1 MGFITSTWE
10 RLTGGLNAIGDWIA
24 PLALRIILFWEFYDA
39 GMNKVSGENWFG
51 SIQGNFLFPFNVVP
65 PDISWFLA
73 TWTEVIG
80 GIMILVGLFTRFW
93 AVSLFI
99 LTIVA
104 IGAVHWGVGDVWSGD
119 IRAYESFSEMFQ
131 GYAISNKGFGNYKL
145 PLLYMVMFLPLIL
158 NGPGK
163 ASLDHFIRRRM
174 IGD

>member
-10 RLTGGLNAIGDWIA
+10 QLTDGLNGIGDWIA
-24 PLALRIILFWEFYDA
+24 PLALRIILFWEFYEA
-39 GMNKVSGENWFG
+39 GMQKLGGDNWFG
-51 SIQGNFLFPFNVVP
+51 SIQENFPAPFHLVP
-65 PDISWFLA
+65 PDISWLLA

-80 GIMILVGLFTRFW
+80 SIMILVGLFTRFW
-93 AVSLFI
+93 SVSLFI

-119 IRAYESFSEMFQ
+119 VRAYQDLSEMLQ
-131 GYAISNKGFGNYKL
+131 GYAITNKGFGNFKL

-163 ASLDHFIRRRM
+163 ASLDHFVRRRM